1 MNGFICINPQIEII
15 EKSTNRWTSELTV
28 DYPQMEH
35 HSVIKM
41 SELLI
46 HSIALMK
53 LTVIMQ
59 SENKSD

>member
-1 MNGFICINPQIEII
+1 
-15 EKSTNRWTSELTV
+15 
-28 DYPQMEH
+28 MEH

-41 SELLI
+41 SELLM